1 MLLQIT
7 SVGTVGRGV
16 GGLRLVVVT
25 VVVILVVGMIRRTVG
40 TEKIIDNTV
49 RKIANNK
56 IARMIMLSTKDY
68 NYNNKIKK
76 INGR

>member
-16 GGLRLVVVT
+16 EGWRLVVVT

-76 INGR
+76 

>member
-16 GGLRLVVVT
+16 EGWRLVVVT
-25 VVVILVVGMIRRTVG
+25 VVVILVVGMIRPTVG

-76 INGR
+76 

>member
-1 MLLQIT
+1 M
-7 SVGTVGRGV
+7 GRGV
-16 GGLRLVVVT
+16 GGWRLVVVT

-76 INGR
+76 NKW

>member
-1 MLLQIT
+1 M
-7 SVGTVGRGV
+7 
-16 GGLRLVVVT
+16 VVT

>member
-1 MLLQIT
+1 M
-7 SVGTVGRGV
+7 GRGV
-16 GGLRLVVVT
+16 GGWRLVVVT
-25 VVVILVVGMIRRTVG
+25 VVVIPVVGMIRRTVG

>member
-1 MLLQIT
+1 M
-7 SVGTVGRGV
+7 GRGV
-16 GGLRLVVVT
+16 GGWRLVVVT

-76 INGR
+76 

>member
-1 MLLQIT
+1 M
-7 SVGTVGRGV
+7 GRGV
-16 GGLRLVVVT
+16 GGWRLVVVT

-40 TEKIIDNTV
+40 TEKILDNTV
-49 RKIANNK
+49 RKIANTK

-76 INGR
+76 

>member
-1 MLLQIT
+1 M
-7 SVGTVGRGV
+7 GRGV
-16 GGLRLVVVT
+16 EGWRLVVVT

-40 TEKIIDNTV
+40 TEKILDNTV

-76 INGR
+76 

>member
-1 MLLQIT
+1 M
-7 SVGTVGRGV
+7 
-16 GGLRLVVVT
+16 VVT

-76 INGR
+76 MNGR

>member
-1 MLLQIT
+1 M
-7 SVGTVGRGV
+7 GRGV
-16 GGLRLVVVT
+16 GGWRLVVVT

-40 TEKIIDNTV
+40 TEKITDNTV

-76 INGR
+76 

>member
-16 GGLRLVVVT
+16 GGWRLVVVT

-76 INGR
+76 NKW

>member
-1 MLLQIT
+1 M
-7 SVGTVGRGV
+7 GRGV
-16 GGLRLVVVT
+16 EGWRLVVVT
-25 VVVILVVGMIRRTVG
+25 VVVILVVGMIRPTVG

-76 INGR
+76 

>member
-1 MLLQIT
+1 M
-7 SVGTVGRGV
+7 GRGV
-16 GGLRLVVVT
+16 GGWRLVVVT

-68 NYNNKIKK
+68 SYNNKIKK
-76 INGR
+76 

>member
-1 MLLQIT
+1 M
-7 SVGTVGRGV
+7 
-16 GGLRLVVVT
+16 VVT

-76 INGR
+76 NKW

>member
-1 MLLQIT
+1 M
-7 SVGTVGRGV
+7 GRGV
-16 GGLRLVVVT
+16 GGWRLVVVT

-40 TEKIIDNTV
+40 TEKILDNTV

-76 INGR
+76 

>member
-1 MLLQIT
+1 M
-7 SVGTVGRGV
+7 GRGV
-16 GGLRLVVVT
+16 GGWRLVVVT

-68 NYNNKIKK
+68 DYNNKINK
-76 INGR
+76 

>member
-1 MLLQIT
+1 M
-7 SVGTVGRGV
+7 GRGV
-16 GGLRLVVVT
+16 GGWRLVVVT

-40 TEKIIDNTV
+40 TENILDNTV

-76 INGR
+76 

>member
-1 MLLQIT
+1 M
-7 SVGTVGRGV
+7 GRGV
-16 GGLRLVVVT
+16 GGWRLAVVT

-40 TEKIIDNTV
+40 TEKILDNTV

>member
-1 MLLQIT
+1 M
-7 SVGTVGRGV
+7 
-16 GGLRLVVVT
+16 VVT

-40 TEKIIDNTV
+40 TENIIDNTV

-68 NYNNKIKK
+68 NHNNKIKK
-76 INGR
+76 

>member
-1 MLLQIT
+1 M
-7 SVGTVGRGV
+7 
-16 GGLRLVVVT
+16 VVT

-56 IARMIMLSTKDY
+56 IARMIMLTTKDY

>member
-1 MLLQIT
+1 M
-7 SVGTVGRGV
+7 GRGV
-16 GGLRLVVVT
+16 GGWRLVVVT

>member
-1 MLLQIT
+1 M
-7 SVGTVGRGV
+7 
-16 GGLRLVVVT
+16 VVT

-56 IARMIMLSTKDY
+56 IARMIMLSTKYY

-76 INGR
+76 

>member
-1 MLLQIT
+1 M
-7 SVGTVGRGV
+7 GRGV
-16 GGLRLVVVT
+16 EGWRLVVVT

-76 INGR
+76 